1 MSTNLSHAE
10 EHGHA
15 KDHVPH
21 VLPLKTYLMTW
32 GALMVLTVITVA
44 VSYVDF
50 GSDAINL
57 FVALA
62 VAATKAAIVALVFMH
77 LLYDNKL
84 NTVIFL
90 SGLVFLAIFI
100 SFTMFDTE
108 TRGVNEA
115 GGLDRPADM
124 TNPFAGTKGEM
135 EMRAQWASSS
145 PAEATPAAA
154 PAAEAPAA
162 EAPAAEAPAA
172 EANTEAA
179 PAETA
184 PAAEPKAEEAAG
196 EQAPAA
202 AEPAA
207 AETPK
212 EESAGDAP
220 AEQPAQ

>member
-10 EHGHA
+10 EHGHG

-50 GSDAINL
+50 GSDSINL

-62 VAATKAAIVALVFMH
+62 VAATKAAVVALVFMH
-77 LLYDNKL
+77 LWFDNKL

-90 SGLVFLAIFI
+90 SSLVFLAIFI
-100 SFTMFDTE
+100 TFTMFDTE
-108 TRGVNEA
+108 SRGVNEA
-115 GGLDRPADM
+115 NGWDRPADM
-124 TNPFAGTKGEM
+124 TNPFGGTVGEM
-135 EMRAQWASSS
+135 EMRAKWAASA
-145 PAEATPAAA
+145 PAEDTPAAA
-154 PAAEAPAA
+154 PAAEAPAGEPKA
-162 EAPAAEAPAA
+162 E
-172 EANTEAA
+172 EAA
-179 PAETA
+179 
-184 PAAEPKAEEAAG
+184 AAEPKAEEAPA
-196 EQAPAA
+196 EAAPAA

-207 AETPK
+207 AEQAPAEAPK
-212 EESAGDAP
+212 EEPSGEAP